1 SEMRPGISR
10 VFDVIVIGAGHA
22 GCEASAAAARAG
34 ASTLLITHSKMT
46 IGEMS
51 CNPSFGGIGK
61 GQLMREVDAFDGV
74 SARIADQSAITYQ
87 ALNRSHGPAVI
98 GLRAQID
105 RKLYKKHIQK
115 ELLERT
121 RNLEV
126 MEASV
131 EDIVVEKKEKGE
143 GNVLRGVVLSDGSI
157 VETKS
162 LVIATG
168 TFLGGEIF
176 RGNERIT
183 AGRIGEKSAT
193 GLSLALKRLNLR
205 LGRLRTG
212 TPPRIVASSIDLSR
226 FTRMSPDE
234 TPIPFSFMTKKIGI
248 PTEQQLPT
256 YLGETN
262 DAVTKIVQ
270 DNLHLNAH
278 VREETNGPRY
288 CPSLEAKIIRFPQ
301 LKHRLFLE
309 HEGLDSDVMYPQGM
323 SMTFDLPVQEAIF
336 RAIPGMERVE
346 IVQQGYGVQYDY
358 VDPREL
364 KGTLEVKKVEG
375 LFLTGQINGTTGY
388 EEAASQGV
396 IGGMNAAARSRG
408 EEGLTVS
415 RVDALVGVLID
426 DLTMLGTNEPYRMFT
441 SRAEFRLHLR
451 PDNADMRL
459 TEMGRRMGV
468 VGDERWNEF
477 TAIKKAFDTCCDIMG
492 NDKRS
497 VYKWMKA
504 ISSLKIA
511 DKPQLMSA
519 LDMIYRHNVSFDEMA
534 KANPSLAPFVG
545 DPNLEERL
553 RIEAMY
559 SVVGERMKMK
569 MEEVRREAAT
579 SIPESIDYSAIRG
592 LSMEAVEKLERHKPL
607 SLAAASRI
615 QGVTPDAILILLRH
629 VKCEVR
635 V

>member
-1 SEMRPGISR
+1 MLSGISR

-22 GCEASAAAARAG
+22 GCEASTAAARTG
-34 ASTLLITHSKMT
+34 ASTLLITHSKKT

-105 RKLYKKHIQK
+105 RKLYKMHIQK
-115 ELLERT
+115 ELLENT

-131 EDIVVEKKEKGE
+131 EDLVVEERGKEN
-143 GNVLRGVVLSDGSI
+143 NVLRGVVLSDGSI

-176 RGNERIT
+176 KGTERIM

-193 GLSLALKRLNLR
+193 GLAIALKRLNLK

-212 TPPRIVASSIDLSR
+212 TPPRLVASTIDFSQ
-226 FTRMSPDE
+226 FTRMDPDE
-234 TPIPFSFMTKKIGI
+234 KPIPFSFMTQKIGV
-248 PTEQQLPT
+248 PTENQLPT

-309 HEGLDSDVMYPQGM
+309 HEGLDSDVIYPQGM
-323 SMTFDLPVQEAIF
+323 SMTFDLPVQEKIF
-336 RAIPGMERVE
+336 RSIPGMERVE

-408 EEGLTVS
+408 EEGITVS

-426 DLTMLGTNEPYRMFT
+426 DLTTLGTNEPYRMFT

-451 PDNADMRL
+451 PDNADFRL
-459 TEMGRRMGV
+459 TEMGRRMGI
-468 VGDERWNEF
+468 VGEKRWNEF
-477 TAIKKAFDTCCDIMG
+477 TRVKKAFDSCCQLMDE
-492 NDKRS
+492 DKRS
-497 VYKWMKA
+497 VSKWMKA
-504 ISSLKIA
+504 IPSLTISAKS
-511 DKPQLMSA
+511 QLLSA
-519 LDMIYRHNVSFDEMA
+519 LDILYRHNVSLEQIA
-534 KANPSLAPFVG
+534 KVNPSLSPFVG
-545 DPNLEERL
+545 DENLEERI
-553 RIEAMY
+553 RIHAMY
-559 SVVGERMKMK
+559 SVLGERMKMK

-579 SIPESIDYSAIRG
+579 PIPDYIDYSSIIG
-592 LSMEAVEKLERHKPL
+592 LSMEAIEKLERHKPL

-615 QGVTPDAILILLRH
+615 QGVTPDAILLLLRH
-629 VKCEVR
+629 VKCQLNL
-635 V
+635 